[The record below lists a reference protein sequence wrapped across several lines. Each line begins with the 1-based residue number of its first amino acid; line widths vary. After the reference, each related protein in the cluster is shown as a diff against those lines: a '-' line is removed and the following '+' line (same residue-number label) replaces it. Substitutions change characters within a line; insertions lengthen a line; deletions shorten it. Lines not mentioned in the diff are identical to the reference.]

1 MYSAWSTV
9 PDLDKQAAAITTA
22 GNGGHWIYT
31 MYLSGA
37 LRFLALSHPLLNNV
51 TASQVPGRLAG
62 IDTVELTCWYA
73 NVYIITSP
81 SFFKKKKIGLL
92 VAINAFLFKKS
103 KSRIYL
109 NILNCLN

>member
-62 IDTVELTCWYA
+62 IDTVELICWYV
-73 NVYIITSP
+73 NVYIITSR
-81 SFFKKKKIGLL
+81 SSFKKNGLL

-109 NILNCLN
+109 NILSCLN

>member
-9 PDLDKQAAAITTA
+9 PDLDKQAVASTTA

-62 IDTVELTCWYA
+62 IDTVELICWYV
-73 NVYIITSP
+73 NVYIITSR
-81 SFFKKKKIGLL
+81 FFLKKIGLL

>member
-22 GNGGHWIYT
+22 GNGDHWIYT
-31 MYLSGA
+31 MYLSVA
-37 LRFLALSHPLLNNV
+37 LRFLTLSHPLLNNV
-51 TASQVPGRLAG
+51 TASQVPGMLAG
-62 IDTVELTCWYA
+62 MDTVELTWWYA
-73 NVYIITSP
+73 NVYNHISI
-81 SFFKKKKIGLL
+81 FFKKKKIGLL

-103 KSRIYL
+103 KSRIYF